1 MAKTRDLKRRI
12 RSIRNTMQLTR
23 AMKMVSAAKLRRAQE
38 RIFAA
43 RPYARQ
49 LDAVLQ
55 SLASRAN
62 PELHPLLQVRPEER
76 IELLVVTSDRGL
88 CGSFNTNILKTAV
101 AFLREREGRTL
112 ELQAVGRKGRD
123 FFRRRR
129 WTIRREWADV
139 LRNVEFALAAEI
151 GGDVSARYAAG
162 EVDAVYLVYN
172 EFKSA
177 VAQRPVV
184 ERLLPISRAEVEDG
198 PKTAIEDYIYEPDP
212 QSLFLRLLPH
222 HVDMQIYRG
231 LLESQAAE
239 HAARMSAM
247 SAATT
252 NAGELIDQL
261 TLKMNRMRQ
270 ASITTEIIEV
280 VSGAE
285 ALG

>member
-23 AMKMVSAAKLRRAQE
+23 AMKMVSAAKLRRSQE

-62 PELHPLLQVRPEER
+62 PELHPLLQTRAEER
-76 IELLVVTSDRGL
+76 IELIVVTSDRGL

-101 AFLREREGRTL
+101 AFLRDREGRSL

-123 FFRRRR
+123 FFRRRPWR
-129 WTIRREWADV
+129 IRREWADV
-139 LRNVEFALAAEI
+139 LRNVEFSLAAEI
-151 GGDVSARYAAG
+151 GQEVAARYTAG
-162 EVDAVYLVYN
+162 EVDAVHLVYN

-184 ERLLPISRAEVEDG
+184 ERLLPISRAAVEAG
-198 PKTAIEDYIYEPDP
+198 PPATTEDYIYEPDP

-222 HVDMQIYRG
+222 HVDTQIYRA

-239 HAARMSAM
+239 HAARMAAM

>member
-23 AMKMVSAAKLRRAQE
+23 AMKMVSAAQRRRAQE
-38 RIFAA
+38 RIFSA

-62 PELHPLLQVRPEER
+62 PELHPLLEVRPEER
-76 IELLVVTSDRGL
+76 IELIVVTSDRGL
-88 CGSFNTNILKTAV
+88 CGSFNTNILKTGV
-101 AFLREREGRTL
+101 AFLREQEGKAL
-112 ELQAVGRKGRD
+112 VLQAVGRKGRD

-139 LRNVEFALAAEI
+139 LRSVEFSLAHEI
-151 GGDVSARYAAG
+151 GEEVSARYTAG

-184 ERLLPISRAEVEDG
+184 ERLLPISKAEVEEG
-198 PKTAIEDYIYEPDP
+198 PKITIEDYIYEPDP

-239 HAARMSAM
+239 HAARMWAM
-247 SAATT
+247 CAATT
-252 NAGELIDQL
+252 RAGELIDQL
-261 TLKMNRMRQ
+261 TLKLNRMRQ

>member
-62 PELHPLLQVRPEER
+62 PELHPLLEIRPEER
-76 IELLVVTSDRGL
+76 IELIVVTSDRGL

-101 AFLREREGRTL
+101 AFLREREGKAL
-112 ELQAVGRKGRD
+112 EVQAVGRKGRD
-123 FFRRRR
+123 FFRRRP

-139 LRNVEFALAAEI
+139 LRTVEFSLANQI
-151 GGDVSARYAAG
+151 GEEVSARYTAG

-177 VAQRPVV
+177 VAQRPLV
-184 ERLLPISRAEVEDG
+184 ERLLPISRSEVEEG
-198 PKTAIEDYIYEPDP
+198 PKTTIEDYIYEPDP

-222 HVDMQIYRG
+222 HVDMQIYRA

>member
-23 AMKMVSAAKLRRAQE
+23 AMKMVSAAKLRRSQE

-62 PELHPLLQVRPEER
+62 PELHPLLEVRPEER
-76 IELLVVTSDRGL
+76 IELIVLTSDRGL

-101 AFLREREGRTL
+101 AFLREREGKTL
-112 ELQAVGRKGRD
+112 VLQAVGRKGRD
-123 FFRRRR
+123 FFRRRP
-129 WTIRREWADV
+129 WTIRREYADV

-151 GGDVSARYAAG
+151 SQEAAARYAAG
-162 EVDAVYLVYN
+162 EMDAVYFVYN

-184 ERLLPISRAEVEDG
+184 ERLLPISRSEVEEG
-198 PKTAIEDYIYEPDP
+198 PRTASEDYIYEPDP

-270 ASITTEIIEV
+270 ATITTEIIEV

>member
-62 PELHPLLQVRPEER
+62 PELHPLLEVRPEER
-76 IELLVVTSDRGL
+76 IELIVVTSDRGL

-101 AFLREREGRTL
+101 SFLREREGKAL
-112 ELQAVGRKGRD
+112 ILQAVGRKGRD

-129 WTIRREWADV
+129 WTIRKEWADV
-139 LRNVEFALAAEI
+139 LRTVEFSLANEI
-151 GGDVSARYAAG
+151 GQEVSARYTAG

-184 ERLLPISRAEVEDG
+184 ERLLPISKAEVEEG
-198 PKTAIEDYIYEPDP
+198 PKTTIEDYIYEPDP

-222 HVDMQIYRG
+222 HVDMQIYRA

>member
-129 WTIRREWADV
+129 WTLRREWADV

>member
-62 PELHPLLQVRPEER
+62 PELHPLLEIRPEER
-76 IELLVVTSDRGL
+76 VELIVVTSDRGL

-101 AFLREREGRTL
+101 SFLREREGKAL
-112 ELQAVGRKGRD
+112 EVQAVGRKGRD

-139 LRNVEFALAAEI
+139 LRTVEFALANQI
-151 GGDVSARYAAG
+151 GEEVSARYTAG

-177 VAQRPVV
+177 VAQRPLV
-184 ERLLPISRAEVEDG
+184 ERLLPISRSEVEDG
-198 PKTAIEDYIYEPDP
+198 PQTTIEDYIYEPDP

-222 HVDMQIYRG
+222 HVDMQIYRA

>member
-222 HVDMQIYRG
+222 HVDMQIYRA

>member
-62 PELHPLLQVRPEER
+62 PELHPLLEIRPEER
-76 IELLVVTSDRGL
+76 IELIVVTSDRGL

-101 AFLREREGRTL
+101 SFLREREGKAL
-112 ELQAVGRKGRD
+112 EVQAVGRKGRD
-123 FFRRRR
+123 FFRRRP

-139 LRNVEFALAAEI
+139 LRTVEFSLANQI
-151 GGDVSARYAAG
+151 GEEVSARYTAG

-177 VAQRPVV
+177 VAQRPLV
-184 ERLLPISRAEVEDG
+184 ERLLPISRSEVEEG
-198 PKTAIEDYIYEPDP
+198 PKTTIEDYIYEPDP

-222 HVDMQIYRG
+222 HVDMQIYRA

>member
-38 RIFAA
+38 RIFSA

-62 PELHPLLQVRPEER
+62 PELHPLLEVRPEER
-76 IELLVVTSDRGL
+76 IELIVVTSDRGL
-88 CGSFNTNILKTAV
+88 CGSFNTNILKTGV
-101 AFLREREGRTL
+101 AFLREQEGKAL
-112 ELQAVGRKGRD
+112 VLQAVGRKGRD

-139 LRNVEFALAAEI
+139 LRSVEFSLAHEI
-151 GGDVSARYAAG
+151 GEEVSARYTAG

-184 ERLLPISRAEVEDG
+184 ERLLPISKAEVEEG
-198 PKTAIEDYIYEPDP
+198 PKTTIEDYIYEPDP

>member
-62 PELHPLLQVRPEER
+62 PELHPLLQIRAEER
-76 IELLVVTSDRGL
+76 IELSVVTSDRGL

-101 AFLREREGRTL
+101 AFLREREGKAL
-112 ELQAVGRKGRD
+112 EVQAVGRKGRD

-139 LRNVEFALAAEI
+139 LRSVEFALANQI
-151 GGDVSARYAAG
+151 GEEVSARYTAG

-177 VAQRPVV
+177 VAQRPLV
-184 ERLLPISRAEVEDG
+184 ERLLPISRSEVEDG
-198 PKTAIEDYIYEPDP
+198 PKTTIEDYIYEPDP

-222 HVDMQIYRG
+222 HVDMQIYRA

-261 TLKMNRMRQ
+261 
-270 ASITTEIIEV
+270 
-280 VSGAE
+280 
-285 ALG
+285 